1 MDTNIQTIYQKTIDF
16 AAEKHGKQKMPTG
29 LPYVVHLSNVAME
42 VILAHQQEPNFN
54 LKEALQLALLHD
66 SLEDTD
72 KSLIRLMTLRL

>member
-1 MDTNIQTIYQKTIDF
+1 
-16 AAEKHGKQKMPTG
+16 
-29 LPYVVHLSNVAME
+29 ME